1 MAPKPLDMGPYMV
14 VRAKE
19 KGDAELLATLKAPVA
34 GSESGNVREE
44 QPHPHHHD

>member
-19 KGDAELLATLKAPVA
+19 KGDAELLATLKAQWQA
-34 GSESGNVREE
+34 LKAEM
-44 QPHPHHHD
+44 